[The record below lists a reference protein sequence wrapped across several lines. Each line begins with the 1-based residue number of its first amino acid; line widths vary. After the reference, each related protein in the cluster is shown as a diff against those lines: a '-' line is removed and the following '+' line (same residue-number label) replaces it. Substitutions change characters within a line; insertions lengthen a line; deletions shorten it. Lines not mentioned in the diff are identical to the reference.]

1 MTTKRKETRESVCY
15 REIKKKIR
23 NGELK
28 PGDRLIENTLSG
40 QLGISRT
47 PIRKAIGMLA
57 ADGYVEYNDF
67 RGAFVRDSIINKERY
82 FEMTEILGLF
92 LKQAIQK
99 IRTKKISFNKMRV
112 VAKLVEIERDVK
124 PSDPAVY
131 FEYEKWFINDLLTYM
146 KNNYYLKI
154 SNDFFNNIQ
163 EFGDEEVIKIAQNAC
178 VKTIA
183 NIQRFIDALEAEKY
197 DDCIAIID
205 QVIDAHVL
213 VAYR

>member
-28 PGDRLIENTLSG
+28 PGDRLIENTLSQ
-40 QLGISRT
+40 QLEISRT

-82 FEMTEILGLF
+82 FEMTEIIGLF

-99 IRTKKISFNKMRV
+99 IRTKKITFNKMRV
-112 VAKLVEIERDVK
+112 VAKLVEIEREE
-124 PSDPAVY
+124 PTDPATY
-131 FEYEKWFINDLLTYM
+131 FEYEKWFVSDLLTYM

-154 SNDFFNNIQ
+154 SDDFFNNIQ

-183 NIQRFIDALEAEKY
+183 NIQRFIDALDAQDY
-197 DDCIAIID
+197 DKCIAIID

>member
-28 PGDRLIENTLSG
+28 PGDRLIENTLSQ
-40 QLGISRT
+40 QLEISRT

-82 FEMTEILGLF
+82 FEMTEIIGLF
-92 LKQAIQK
+92 LKQTIQK
-99 IRTKKISFNKMRV
+99 IRTKKITFNKMRV
-112 VAKLVEIERDVK
+112 VAKLVEIEREQ
-124 PSDPAVY
+124 PTDPATY
-131 FEYEKWFINDLLTYM
+131 FEYEKWFVSDLLTYM

-154 SNDFFNNIQ
+154 SDDFFNNIQ

-183 NIQRFIDALEAEKY
+183 NIQRFIDALEAQDY
-197 DDCIAIID
+197 DKCIAIID

>member
-28 PGDRLIENTLSG
+28 PGDRLIENTLSQ
-40 QLGISRT
+40 QLEISRT

-82 FEMTEILGLF
+82 FEMTEIIGLF

-99 IRTKKISFNKMRV
+99 IRTKKITFNKMRV
-112 VAKLVEIERDVK
+112 VAKLVEIEREQ
-124 PSDPAVY
+124 PTDPTTY
-131 FEYEKWFINDLLTYM
+131 FEYEKWFVSDLLTYM

-154 SNDFFNNIQ
+154 SDDFFNNIQ

-183 NIQRFIDALEAEKY
+183 NIQRFIDALDAQDY
-197 DDCIAIID
+197 DKCIAIID

>member
-28 PGDRLIENTLSG
+28 PGDRLIENTLSQ
-40 QLGISRT
+40 QLEISRT

-82 FEMTEILGLF
+82 FEMTEIIGLF

-99 IRTKKISFNKMRV
+99 IRTKKITFNKMRV
-112 VAKLVEIERDVK
+112 VAKLVEIEREQ
-124 PSDPAVY
+124 PTDPATY
-131 FEYEKWFINDLLTYM
+131 FEYEKWFVSDLLTYM

-154 SNDFFNNIQ
+154 SDDFFNNIQ

-183 NIQRFIDALEAEKY
+183 NIQRFIDALEAQDY
-197 DDCIAIID
+197 DKCIAIID

>member
-28 PGDRLIENTLSG
+28 PGDRLIENTLSQ
-40 QLGISRT
+40 QLEISRT

-82 FEMTEILGLF
+82 FEMTEIIGLF

-99 IRTKKISFNKMRV
+99 IRTKKITFNKMRV
-112 VAKLVEIERDVK
+112 VAKLVEIEREQ
-124 PSDPAVY
+124 PTDPATY
-131 FEYEKWFINDLLTYM
+131 FEYEKWFVSDLLIYM

-154 SNDFFNNIQ
+154 SDDFFNNIQ

-183 NIQRFIDALEAEKY
+183 NIQRFIDALDAQDY
-197 DDCIAIID
+197 DKCIAIID

>member
-1 MTTKRKETRESVCY
+1 MTIKRKETRESVCY

-28 PGDRLIENTLSG
+28 PGDRLIENTLSK
-40 QLGISRT
+40 QLEISRT

-67 RGAFVRDSIINKERY
+67 RGAFVKDSIINKERY
-82 FEMTEILGLF
+82 FEMTEIIGLF

-99 IRTKKISFNKMRV
+99 IRTKKISFNTVRV
-112 VAKLVEIERDVK
+112 LAKLEEVERELDQTN
-124 PSDPAVY
+124 PAIY
-131 FEYEKWFINDLLTYM
+131 FEYEKWFVNDLLTYM

-178 VKTIA
+178 VKTIN
-183 NIQRFIDALEAEKY
+183 NIQIFIDAIEVQDY
-197 DDCIAIID
+197 DKCVALID
-205 QVIDAHVL
+205 QMIDAHVL

>member
-28 PGDRLIENTLSG
+28 PGDRLIENTLSQ
-40 QLGISRT
+40 QLEISRT

-82 FEMTEILGLF
+82 FEMTEIIGLF

-99 IRTKKISFNKMRV
+99 IRTKKITFNKMRV
-112 VAKLVEIERDVK
+112 VAKLVEIEREQ
-124 PSDPAVY
+124 PTNPATY
-131 FEYEKWFINDLLTYM
+131 FEYEKWFVSDLLTYM

-154 SNDFFNNIQ
+154 SDDFFNNIQ

-183 NIQRFIDALEAEKY
+183 NIQRFIDALDAQDY
-197 DDCIAIID
+197 DKCIAIID

>member
-28 PGDRLIENTLSG
+28 PGDRLIENTLSL
-40 QLGISRT
+40 QLEISRT

-82 FEMTEILGLF
+82 FEMTEIIGLF

-99 IRTKKISFNKMRV
+99 IRTKKITFNKMRV
-112 VAKLVEIERDVK
+112 VAKLVEIECEE
-124 PSDPAVY
+124 PTNPATY
-131 FEYEKWFINDLLTYM
+131 FEYEKWFVSDLLTYM

-154 SNDFFNNIQ
+154 SDDFFNNIQ

-183 NIQRFIDALEAEKY
+183 NIQRFIDALEAQDY
-197 DDCIAIID
+197 DKCIAIID

>member
-28 PGDRLIENTLSG
+28 PGDRLIENTLSQ
-40 QLGISRT
+40 QLEISRT
-47 PIRKAIGMLA
+47 PIRKAIRMLA

-82 FEMTEILGLF
+82 FEMTEIIGLF

-99 IRTKKISFNKMRV
+99 IRTKKIIFNKMRV
-112 VAKLVEIERDVK
+112 VAKLVEIEREQ
-124 PSDPAVY
+124 PTDPATY
-131 FEYEKWFINDLLTYM
+131 FEYEKWFVSDLLTYM

-154 SNDFFNNIQ
+154 SDDFFNNIQ

-183 NIQRFIDALEAEKY
+183 NIQRFIDALDAQDY
-197 DDCIAIID
+197 DKCIAIID

>member
-1 MTTKRKETRESVCY
+1 MTIKRKETRESVCY

-28 PGDRLIENTLSG
+28 PGDRLIENTLSK
-40 QLGISRT
+40 QLEISRT

-67 RGAFVRDSIINKERY
+67 RGAFVKDSIINKERY
-82 FEMTEILGLF
+82 FEMTEIIGLF

-99 IRTKKISFNKMRV
+99 IRTKKISFNTVRV
-112 VAKLVEIERDVK
+112 LAKLEEVERE
-124 PSDPAVY
+124 SEQTNPAIY
-131 FEYEKWFINDLLTYM
+131 FEYEKWFVSDLLTYM

-163 EFGDEEVIKIAQNAC
+163 EFGDEEVMKIAQNAC
-178 VKTIA
+178 VKTIN
-183 NIQRFIDALEAEKY
+183 NIQIFIDAIEVQDY
-197 DDCIAIID
+197 DKCVAIID
-205 QVIDAHVL
+205 QMIDAHVL

>member
-28 PGDRLIENTLSG
+28 PGDRLIENTLSQ
-40 QLGISRT
+40 QLEISRT

-82 FEMTEILGLF
+82 FEMTEIIGLF

-99 IRTKKISFNKMRV
+99 IRTKKITFNKMRV
-112 VAKLVEIERDVK
+112 VAKLVEIEREQ
-124 PSDPAVY
+124 PTDPATY
-131 FEYEKWFINDLLTYM
+131 FEYEKWFVSDLLTYM

-154 SNDFFNNIQ
+154 SDDFFNNIR

-183 NIQRFIDALEAEKY
+183 NIQRFIDALDAQDY
-197 DDCIAIID
+197 DKCIAIID

>member
-28 PGDRLIENTLSG
+28 PGDRLIENTLSQ
-40 QLGISRT
+40 QLEISRT

-82 FEMTEILGLF
+82 FEMTEIIGLF

-99 IRTKKISFNKMRV
+99 IRTKKITFNKMRV
-112 VAKLVEIERDVK
+112 VAKLVEIEREK
-124 PSDPAVY
+124 PTDPETY
-131 FEYEKWFINDLLTYM
+131 FEYEKWFVSDLLTYM

-154 SNDFFNNIQ
+154 SDDFFNNIQ

-183 NIQRFIDALEAEKY
+183 NIQRFIDALEAQDY
-197 DDCIAIID
+197 DKCIAIID

>member
-1 MTTKRKETRESVCY
+1 MTIKRKETRESVCY

-28 PGDRLIENTLSG
+28 PGDRLIENTLSK
-40 QLGISRT
+40 QLEISRT

-67 RGAFVRDSIINKERY
+67 RGAFVKDSIINKERY
-82 FEMTEILGLF
+82 FEMTEIIGLF

-99 IRTKKISFNKMRV
+99 IRTKKISFNTVRV
-112 VAKLVEIERDVK
+112 LAKLEEVERE
-124 PSDPAVY
+124 SEQTNPAIY
-131 FEYEKWFINDLLTYM
+131 FEYEKWFVSDLLTYM

-178 VKTIA
+178 VKTIN
-183 NIQRFIDALEAEKY
+183 NIQIFIDAIEVQDY
-197 DDCIAIID
+197 DKCVAIID
-205 QVIDAHVL
+205 QMIDAHV
-213 VAYR
+213 

>member
-28 PGDRLIENTLSG
+28 PGDRLIENTLSQ
-40 QLGISRT
+40 QLEINRT

-82 FEMTEILGLF
+82 FEMTEIIGLF

-99 IRTKKISFNKMRV
+99 IRTKKITFNKMRV
-112 VAKLVEIERDVK
+112 VAKLVEIEREE
-124 PSDPAVY
+124 PTDPGIY
-131 FEYEKWFINDLLTYM
+131 FEYEKWFVSDLLTYM

-154 SNDFFNNIQ
+154 SDDFFNNIQ

-178 VKTIA
+178 VKTVA
-183 NIQRFIDALEAEKY
+183 NIQRFIDALDEQDY
-197 DDCIAIID
+197 DKCMAIID

>member
-1 MTTKRKETRESVCY
+1 MTIKRKETRESVCY

-28 PGDRLIENTLSG
+28 PGDRLIENTLSK
-40 QLGISRT
+40 QLEISRT

-67 RGAFVRDSIINKERY
+67 RGAFVKDSIINKERY
-82 FEMTEILGLF
+82 FEMTEIIGLF

-99 IRTKKISFNKMRV
+99 IRTKKISFNTVRV
-112 VAKLVEIERDVK
+112 LAKLEEVERELDQTN
-124 PSDPAVY
+124 PAIY
-131 FEYEKWFINDLLTYM
+131 FEYEKWFVNDLLTYM

-178 VKTIA
+178 VKTIN
-183 NIQRFIDALEAEKY
+183 NIQIFIDAIEVQDY
-197 DDCIAIID
+197 DKCVAIID
-205 QVIDAHVL
+205 QMIDAHVL

>member
-28 PGDRLIENTLSG
+28 PGDRLIENTLSQ
-40 QLGISRT
+40 QLEISRT

-82 FEMTEILGLF
+82 FEMTEIIGLF

-99 IRTKKISFNKMRV
+99 IRTKKITFNKMRV
-112 VAKLVEIERDVK
+112 VAKLVEIEREQ
-124 PSDPAVY
+124 PTDPATY
-131 FEYEKWFINDLLTYM
+131 FEYEKWFVSDLLSYM

-154 SNDFFNNIQ
+154 SDDFFNNIQ

-183 NIQRFIDALEAEKY
+183 NIQRFIDALDAQDY
-197 DDCIAIID
+197 DKCIAIID

>member
-28 PGDRLIENTLSG
+28 PGDRLIENTLSQ
-40 QLGISRT
+40 QLEISRT

-82 FEMTEILGLF
+82 FEMTEIIGLF

-99 IRTKKISFNKMRV
+99 IRTKKITFNKMRV
-112 VAKLVEIERDVK
+112 VAKLVEIEREQ
-124 PSDPAVY
+124 PTDPATY
-131 FEYEKWFINDLLTYM
+131 FEYEKWFVSDLLTYM

-154 SNDFFNNIQ
+154 SDDFFNNIQ

-178 VKTIA
+178 VKTSA
-183 NIQRFIDALEAEKY
+183 NIQRFIDALDAQDY
-197 DDCIAIID
+197 DKCIAIID

>member
-1 MTTKRKETRESVCY
+1 MTIKRKETRESVCY

-28 PGDRLIENTLSG
+28 PGDRLIENTLSK
-40 QLGISRT
+40 QLEISRT

-67 RGAFVRDSIINKERY
+67 RGAFVKDSIINKERY
-82 FEMTEILGLF
+82 FEMTEIIGLF

-99 IRTKKISFNKMRV
+99 IRTKKISFNTVRV
-112 VAKLVEIERDVK
+112 LAKLEEVERELDQTN
-124 PSDPAVY
+124 PAIY
-131 FEYEKWFINDLLTYM
+131 FEYEKWFVNDLLTYM

-154 SNDFFNNIQ
+154 SNNFFNNIQ

-178 VKTIA
+178 VKTIN
-183 NIQRFIDALEAEKY
+183 NIQIFIDAIEVQDY
-197 DDCIAIID
+197 DKCVAIID
-205 QVIDAHVL
+205 QMIDAHVL

>member
-28 PGDRLIENTLSG
+28 PGDRLIENTLSQ
-40 QLGISRT
+40 QLEISRT

-82 FEMTEILGLF
+82 FEMTEIIGLF

-99 IRTKKISFNKMRV
+99 IRTKKITFNKMRV
-112 VAKLVEIERDVK
+112 VAKLVEIEREQ
-124 PSDPAVY
+124 PTDPATY
-131 FEYEKWFINDLLTYM
+131 FEYEKWFVSDLLTYM

-154 SNDFFNNIQ
+154 SDDFFNNIQ
-163 EFGDEEVIKIAQNAC
+163 EFGDEEVIIIAQNAC

-183 NIQRFIDALEAEKY
+183 NIQRFIDALDAQDY
-197 DDCIAIID
+197 DKCIAIID

>member
-28 PGDRLIENTLSG
+28 PGDRLIENTLSQ
-40 QLGISRT
+40 QLEISRT

-82 FEMTEILGLF
+82 FEMTEIIGLF

-99 IRTKKISFNKMRV
+99 IRTKKIAFNKMRV
-112 VAKLVEIERDVK
+112 VAKLVEIEREQ
-124 PSDPAVY
+124 PTDPATY
-131 FEYEKWFINDLLTYM
+131 FEYEKWFVSDLLTYM

-154 SNDFFNNIQ
+154 SDVFFNNIQ

-183 NIQRFIDALEAEKY
+183 NIQRFIDALDVQDY
-197 DDCIAIID
+197 DKCIAIID

>member
-28 PGDRLIENTLSG
+28 PGDRLIENTLSE

-112 VAKLVEIERDVK
+112 VAKLVEIERDVE

-131 FEYEKWFINDLLTYM
+131 FEYEKWFVNDLL
-146 KNNYYLKI
+146 
-154 SNDFFNNIQ
+154 
-163 EFGDEEVIKIAQNAC
+163 
-178 VKTIA
+178 
-183 NIQRFIDALEAEKY
+183 
-197 DDCIAIID
+197 
-205 QVIDAHVL
+205 
-213 VAYR
+213 

>member
-28 PGDRLIENTLSG
+28 PGDRLIENTLSQ
-40 QLGISRT
+40 QLEISRT

-82 FEMTEILGLF
+82 FEMTEIIGLF

-99 IRTKKISFNKMRV
+99 IRTKKITFNKMRV
-112 VAKLVEIERDVK
+112 VAKLVEIEREQ
-124 PSDPAVY
+124 PTDPATY
-131 FEYEKWFINDLLTYM
+131 FEYEKWFVSDLLTYM

-154 SNDFFNNIQ
+154 SDDFFNNIQ

-183 NIQRFIDALEAEKY
+183 NIQRFIDALDAQDY
-197 DDCIAIID
+197 DKCIAIID

>member
-23 NGELK
+23 DGELK
-28 PGDRLIENTLSG
+28 PGDRLIENTLSQ
-40 QLGISRT
+40 QLEISRT

-82 FEMTEILGLF
+82 FEMTEIIGLF

-99 IRTKKISFNKMRV
+99 IRTKKITFNKMRV
-112 VAKLVEIERDVK
+112 VAKLVEIEREQ
-124 PSDPAVY
+124 PTDPATY
-131 FEYEKWFINDLLTYM
+131 FEYEKWFVSDLLTYM

-154 SNDFFNNIQ
+154 SDDFFNNIQ

-183 NIQRFIDALEAEKY
+183 NIQRFIDALDAQDY
-197 DDCIAIID
+197 DKCIAIID

>member
-28 PGDRLIENTLSG
+28 PGDRLIENTLSQ
-40 QLGISRT
+40 QLEISRT

-82 FEMTEILGLF
+82 FEMTEIIGLF
-92 LKQAIQK
+92 LKQAIRK
-99 IRTKKISFNKMRV
+99 IRTKKITFNKMRV
-112 VAKLVEIERDVK
+112 VAKLVEIEREQ
-124 PSDPAVY
+124 PTDPATY
-131 FEYEKWFINDLLTYM
+131 FEYEKWFVSDLLTYM

-154 SNDFFNNIQ
+154 SDDFFNNIQ

-183 NIQRFIDALEAEKY
+183 NIQRFIDALEAQDY
-197 DDCIAIID
+197 DKCIAIID

>member
-1 MTTKRKETRESVCY
+1 MTIKRKETRESVCY

-28 PGDRLIENTLSG
+28 PGDRLIENTLSK
-40 QLGISRT
+40 QLEISRT

-67 RGAFVRDSIINKERY
+67 RGAFVKDSIINKERY
-82 FEMTEILGLF
+82 FEMTEIIGLF

-99 IRTKKISFNKMRV
+99 IRTKKISFNTVRV
-112 VAKLVEIERDVK
+112 LAKLEEIERE
-124 PSDPAVY
+124 SEQTNPAIY
-131 FEYEKWFINDLLTYM
+131 FEYEKWFVSDLLTYM

-178 VKTIA
+178 VKTIN
-183 NIQRFIDALEAEKY
+183 NIQIFIDAIEVQDY
-197 DDCIAIID
+197 DKCVAIID
-205 QVIDAHVL
+205 QMIDAHVL

>member
-1 MTTKRKETRESVCY
+1 MTIKRKETRESVCY

-28 PGDRLIENTLSG
+28 PGDRLIENTLSK
-40 QLGISRT
+40 QLEISRT

-67 RGAFVRDSIINKERY
+67 RGAFVKDSIINKERY
-82 FEMTEILGLF
+82 FEMTEIIGLF

-99 IRTKKISFNKMRV
+99 IRTKKISFNTVRV
-112 VAKLVEIERDVK
+112 LAKLEEVERELEQTN
-124 PSDPAVY
+124 PAIY
-131 FEYEKWFINDLLTYM
+131 FEYEKWFVSDLLTYM

-178 VKTIA
+178 VKTIN
-183 NIQRFIDALEAEKY
+183 NIQIFIDAIEVQDY
-197 DDCIAIID
+197 DKCVAIID
-205 QVIDAHVL
+205 QMIDAHVL

>member
-28 PGDRLIENTLSG
+28 PGDRLIENTLSQ
-40 QLGISRT
+40 QLEISRT

-82 FEMTEILGLF
+82 FEMTEIIGLF

-99 IRTKKISFNKMRV
+99 IRTKKITFNKMRV
-112 VAKLVEIERDVK
+112 VAKLVEIEREQ
-124 PSDPAVY
+124 PTDPATY
-131 FEYEKWFINDLLTYM
+131 FEYEKWFVSDLLTYM

-154 SNDFFNNIQ
+154 SDDFFNNIQ

-178 VKTIA
+178 VKTIT
-183 NIQRFIDALEAEKY
+183 NIQRFIDALDAQDY
-197 DDCIAIID
+197 DKCIAIID

>member
-28 PGDRLIENTLSG
+28 PGDRLIENTLSQ
-40 QLGISRT
+40 QLEISRT
-47 PIRKAIGMLA
+47 LIRKAIGMLA

-82 FEMTEILGLF
+82 FEMTEIIGLF

-99 IRTKKISFNKMRV
+99 IRTKKITFNKMRV
-112 VAKLVEIERDVK
+112 VAKLVEIEREE
-124 PSDPAVY
+124 PTDPGIY
-131 FEYEKWFINDLLTYM
+131 FEYEKWFVSDLLTYM

-154 SNDFFNNIQ
+154 SDDFFNNIQ

-178 VKTIA
+178 VKTVA
-183 NIQRFIDALEAEKY
+183 NIQRFIDALDEQDY
-197 DDCIAIID
+197 DKCMAIID

>member
-28 PGDRLIENTLSG
+28 PGDRLIENTLSQ
-40 QLGISRT
+40 QLEISRT

-67 RGAFVRDSIINKERY
+67 RGAFVKDSIINKERY

-92 LKQAIQK
+92 LKQAIHK
-99 IRTKKISFNKMRV
+99 IRTKKISFDKLKVTNK
-112 VAKLVEIERDVK
+112 LTEIKQQEEQT
-124 PSDPAVY
+124 DPTIY
-131 FEYEKWFINDLLTYM
+131 IDYEKWFIQDLLTYL

-154 SNDFFNNIQ
+154 SEDFFSNIK
-163 EFGDEEVIKIAQNAC
+163 EFGDEEVIKIAQNAS
-178 VKTIA
+178 VKTIE
-183 NIQRFIDALEAEKY
+183 NIEYFINALAVHDY
-197 DDCIAIID
+197 DRCLMIID
-205 QVIDAHVL
+205 EVIDAHVL

>member
-28 PGDRLIENTLSG
+28 PGDRLIENTLSQ
-40 QLGISRT
+40 QLEISRT

-82 FEMTEILGLF
+82 FEMTEIIGLF

-99 IRTKKISFNKMRV
+99 IRTKKITFNKMRV
-112 VAKLVEIERDVK
+112 VAKLVEIEREK
-124 PSDPAVY
+124 PTDPATY
-131 FEYEKWFINDLLTYM
+131 FEYEKWFVSDLLTYM

-154 SNDFFNNIQ
+154 SDDFFNNIQ

-183 NIQRFIDALEAEKY
+183 NIQRFIDALEAQDY
-197 DDCIAIID
+197 DKCIAIID

>member
-28 PGDRLIENTLSG
+28 PGDRLIENTLSQ
-40 QLGISRT
+40 QLEISRT

-82 FEMTEILGLF
+82 FEMTEIIGLF

-99 IRTKKISFNKMRV
+99 IRTKKITFNKMRV
-112 VAKLVEIERDVK
+112 VAKLVEMEREQ
-124 PSDPAVY
+124 PTDPATY
-131 FEYEKWFINDLLTYM
+131 FEYEKWFVSDLLTYM

-154 SNDFFNNIQ
+154 SDDFFNNIQ

-183 NIQRFIDALEAEKY
+183 NIQRFIDALDAQDY
-197 DDCIAIID
+197 DKCIAIID

>member
-28 PGDRLIENTLSG
+28 PGDRLIENTLSQ
-40 QLGISRT
+40 QLEISRT

-82 FEMTEILGLF
+82 FEMTEIIGLF

-99 IRTKKISFNKMRV
+99 IRTKKIAFNKMRV
-112 VAKLVEIERDVK
+112 VAKLVEIEREQ
-124 PSDPAVY
+124 PTDPATY
-131 FEYEKWFINDLLTYM
+131 FEYEKWFVSDLLTYM

-154 SNDFFNNIQ
+154 SDDFFNNIQ
-163 EFGDEEVIKIAQNAC
+163 GFGDEEVIKIAQNAC

-183 NIQRFIDALEAEKY
+183 NIQRFIDALDVQDY
-197 DDCIAIID
+197 DKCIAIID

>member
-28 PGDRLIENTLSG
+28 PGDRLIENTFSE

-112 VAKLVEIERDVK
+112 VAKLVEIERDVE

-131 FEYEKWFINDLLTYM
+131 FEYEKWFVNDLLTYM

-183 NIQRFIDALEAEKY
+183 NIQRFIDALEAQNY
-197 DDCIAIID
+197 DECMAIID

>member
-1 MTTKRKETRESVCY
+1 MTIKRKETRESVCY

-28 PGDRLIENTLSG
+28 PGDRLIENTLSK
-40 QLGISRT
+40 QLEISRT

-67 RGAFVRDSIINKERY
+67 RGAFVKDSIINKERY
-82 FEMTEILGLF
+82 FEMTEIIGLF

-99 IRTKKISFNKMRV
+99 IRTKKISFNTVRV
-112 VAKLVEIERDVK
+112 LAKLEEVERE
-124 PSDPAVY
+124 SEQTNPAIY
-131 FEYEKWFINDLLTYM
+131 FEYEKWFVNDLLTYM

-178 VKTIA
+178 VKTIN
-183 NIQRFIDALEAEKY
+183 NIQIFIDAIEVQDY
-197 DDCIAIID
+197 DKCVAIID
-205 QVIDAHVL
+205 QMIDAHVL

>member
-23 NGELK
+23 SGELK
-28 PGDRLIENTLSG
+28 PGDRLIENTLSQ
-40 QLGISRT
+40 QLDISRT

-92 LKQAIQK
+92 LKQAIHK
-99 IRTKKISFNKMRV
+99 IRTKKISYNKLKV
-112 VAKLVEIERDVK
+112 TGKLAEIKHQEEQ
-124 PSDPAVY
+124 SDPTVY
-131 FEYEKWFINDLLTYM
+131 FDYEKWFVQDLLTYL

-154 SNDFFNNIQ
+154 SEDFFSNIK
-163 EFGDEEVIKIAQNAC
+163 EFGDEEVIKIAQNAS
-178 VKTIA
+178 VKTID
-183 NIQRFIDALEAEKY
+183 NIQNFIDALDVHDY
-197 DDCIAIID
+197 DRCLKIID
-205 QVIDAHVL
+205 DVIDAHVL

>member
-28 PGDRLIENTLSG
+28 PGDRLIENTLSQ
-40 QLGISRT
+40 QLEISRT

-82 FEMTEILGLF
+82 FEMTEIIGLF

-99 IRTKKISFNKMRV
+99 IRTKKIAFNKMRV
-112 VAKLVEIERDVK
+112 VAKLVEIEREQ
-124 PSDPAVY
+124 PTDPATY
-131 FEYEKWFINDLLTYM
+131 FEYEKWFVSDLLTYM

-154 SNDFFNNIQ
+154 SDDFFNNIQ

-183 NIQRFIDALEAEKY
+183 NIQRFIDALDVQYY
-197 DDCIAIID
+197 DKCIAIID